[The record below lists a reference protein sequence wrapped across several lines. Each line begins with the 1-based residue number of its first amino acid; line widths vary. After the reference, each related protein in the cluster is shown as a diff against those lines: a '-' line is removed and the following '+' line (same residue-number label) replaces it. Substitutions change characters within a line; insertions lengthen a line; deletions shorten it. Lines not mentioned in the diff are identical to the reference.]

1 MRCHLGFTPP
11 PQNGFFSGMGHRAVP
26 GLLSQLPARA
36 GADLGSVC
44 VVAVS
49 WGGRGCLHG
58 ALTMQERRTREGNHA
73 VRVRLWGWR
82 SREGAAWYY
91 VKRGYLDQLVWQNLS
106 SRSQG
111 PPRQRLRVL
120 ALSCPGHL
128 PGSGWRLW
136 SSAVPFSVDCKAGT
150 WLSTLHTQSW
160 CVRPDVSDREGHM
173 ACCVL

>member
-44 VVAVS
+44 LVAVS

-106 SRSQG
+106 S
-111 PPRQRLRVL
+111 
-120 ALSCPGHL
+120 
-128 PGSGWRLW
+128 
-136 SSAVPFSVDCKAGT
+136 
-150 WLSTLHTQSW
+150 
-160 CVRPDVSDREGHM
+160 
-173 ACCVL
+173 